1 MLEHDFNPSKH
12 SGGRAR
18 GISEFEDS
26 LIYKVSSWTARETQ
40 RNSVSEVKKKK
51 RNRKIEQILLN
62 RVKIYKSGNIFVCLF
77 V

>member
-1 MLEHDFNPSKH
+1 MKH

-26 LIYKVSSWTARETQ
+26 LIYKVSSWTARAIQ
-40 RNSVSEVKKKK
+40 RNSVSVGKKK
-51 RNRKIEQILLN
+51 RNRKIEQILIN